1 MKRKKSAKAS
11 QESQVYKSLKP
22 GSLPYIWQHIRHNK
36 GAMAG
41 IAFIIAIVALSFLS
55 PYILKYDYVEID
67 FTSCYATPNSE
78 HLFGCDQYGRD
89 ILSRVLYGARYT
101 LSIGLFSTILAAA
114 IGIIMGAVAGFFG
127 GTVDSVIMRFLDIFQ
142 AFPQLL
148 MAMTLVAIFGKGLDK
163 CILALGISGI
173 PGYARMTRANIL
185 NIRNEE
191 YIEAAVSIKCSTKR
205 IIMKH
210 VIPNVLSPLIISM
223 AMGIASSGLAA
234 SSLSFIGLGIQSP
247 LPEWG
252 TMLAES
258 RDYIRQYPHMI
269 IIPGIFIV
277 LTVLSFNLIG
287 DALRDALDPKL
298 RD

>member
-1 MKRKKSAKAS
+1 MKINQKRSAAA
-11 QESQVYKSLKP
+11 EPPVYKSLKP

-41 IAFIIAIVALSFLS
+41 VIFIVLIIALSFLS
-55 PYILKYDYVEID
+55 PYILKYDYATID
-67 FTSCYATPNSE
+67 FNVRYATPDWE
-78 HLFGCDQYGRD
+78 HPFGCDQYGRD

-101 LSIGLFSTILAAA
+101 LSIGLLSTIFAAV
-114 IGIIMGAVAGFFG
+114 IGIILGAAAGFFG
-127 GTVDSVIMRFLDIFQ
+127 GVVDSAIMRFLDIFQ

-148 MAMTLVAIFGKGLDK
+148 MAMTLVAILGTGLDR

-191 YIEAAVSIKCSTKR
+191 YIEAATSIKCSTWR
-205 IIMKH
+205 IIIKH

-234 SSLSFIGLGIQSP
+234 SALSFIGLGIQSP

-252 TMLAES
+252 AMLADC

-269 IIPGIFIV
+269 IIPGLFIV
-277 LTVLSFNLIG
+277 MTVLSFNLIG